1 MAGETLGA
9 LEEEEPDSRA
19 PGPQTLA
26 AFLVMVAIAGG
37 NAVAIRFS
45 SCDSCELDAFWG
57 AAFRFLL
64 ATAVCALLML
74 VLRVPLPRGR
84 ELQGAFLYGALT
96 FGAGFGF
103 IYWGLE
109 RSPASIGAVLLAT
122 GPLLTFIVA
131 VLHRQESFRWDGL
144 IGGLLAIAGSTVVVL
159 SGLDLDVPLGSL
171 LAIVAG
177 ALCWAEAA
185 IVVKAYPRPHPL
197 AMNAVG
203 MGIGTVIL
211 LLLTVIFGS
220 DYVMPEN
227 ATTWKAIVY
236 LVVLGSVVVFV
247 LYLYVLK
254 SWTASATS
262 YEFVLIP
269 IFGIL
274 YSAWLLDEE
283 ITVQF
288 VVGSLL
294 ILLGVYFG
302 AIRHRTVV

>member
-1 MAGETLGA
+1 
-9 LEEEEPDSRA
+9 
-19 PGPQTLA
+19 
-26 AFLVMVAIAGG
+26 MVAIAGG
-37 NAVAIRFS
+37 NAVAIRYS
-45 SCDSCELDAFWG
+45 SCESCELDPFWG

-64 ATAVCALLML
+64 ATAACVLLMIL
-74 VLRVPLPRGR
+74 FRVPIPHGR
-84 ELQGAFLYGALT
+84 ELRGALLYGALT
-96 FGAGFGF
+96 FGAGFSF

-131 VLHRQESFRWDGL
+131 VLHRQEPFRWDGL
-144 IGGLLAIAGSTVVVL
+144 LGGVLAIAGSTVVVL

-203 MGIGTVIL
+203 MGIGTLIL
-211 LLLTVIFGS
+211 LLLTAIFRS
-220 DYVMPEN
+220 DYVLPED
-227 ATTWKAIVY
+227 ATTWRAILY
-236 LVVLGSVVVFV
+236 LVVLGSVAVFV

-254 SWTASATS
+254 TWTASATS

-274 YSAWLLDEE
+274 YSAWLLDEK
-283 ITVQF
+283 ITAQF
-288 VVGSLL
+288 VGGSLL

-302 AIRHRTVV
+302 AIRHRKVV